1 MRYIFLFTALF
12 MLLISC
18 DNHFRTVEGNGVSE
32 SREKTVAR
40 FSKLEVSGSFKVII
54 VPSGEHKVVVE
65 ADENLHD
72 YIRIEEDDNRVKIKM
87 KNNVR
92 IKNPRSI
99 KLTVYMQD
107 VNKIELAGSVNLKS
121 EGVLEH
127 SDKLELTI
135 AGSGDADIEVKSP
148 EVKIS
153 IGGAGKV
160 LAAGKTRNLN
170 ISIAG
175 SGDYLGEDLM
185 SEYVDL
191 SIAGSGSAKVYASMG
206 LEVSV
211 AGSGNVYYA
220 GNPEKVKK
228 SIAGAGFVKPISASQ

>member
-1 MRYIFLFTALF
+1 MRILLVLTTFLF
-12 MLLISC
+12 LLVAC
-18 DNHFRTVEGNGVSE
+18 DDHFRTVKGNGVSE
-32 SREKTVAR
+32 KREKTLAR
-40 FSKLEVSGSFKVII
+40 FSKLEVSGSFKVIVI
-54 VPSGEHKVVVE
+54 PSEEHKVVVE
-65 ADENLHD
+65 ADENLHE

-87 KNNVR
+87 KNNIR
-92 IKNPRSI
+92 IKTPRSI
-99 KLTVYMQD
+99 TLTVYMQD
-107 VNKIELAGSVNLKS
+107 VSKLELAGSVNLKS

-127 SDKLELTI
+127 SEKLEVTI
-135 AGSGDADIEVKSP
+135 AGSGDADIEVNAP
-148 EVKIS
+148 QVKIS

-160 LAAGKTRNLN
+160 LAEGKSRDLE

-175 SGDYLGEDLM
+175 SGDFLGEDLM
-185 SEYVDL
+185 SENVDL

-228 SIAGAGFVKPISASQ
+228 SIAGAGFVKPISESQ